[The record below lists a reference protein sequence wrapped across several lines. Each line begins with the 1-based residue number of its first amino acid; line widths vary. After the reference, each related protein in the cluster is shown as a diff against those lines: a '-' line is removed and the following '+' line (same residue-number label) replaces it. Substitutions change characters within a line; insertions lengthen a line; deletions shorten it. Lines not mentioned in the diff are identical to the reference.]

1 VGKVKNDLVHFDIV
15 EHRHI
20 NQLFL
25 HNTLL
30 MAAQSSR
37 RLTKSPG
44 KPRTRNAMSQKRLQA
59 MIESGQ
65 KMDVKLG
72 NSDVQ
77 KLDRTDLRPEKERA
91 ALLLWV
97 CSNR

>member
-44 KPRTRNAMSQKRLQA
+44 TRNAMSQKRLQA